1 MPTTETTTIGQ
12 RDALTA
18 RHLEDANGAI
28 ERALRAMPNDK
39 ASEYHPGDAK
49 RLSEIQRELTIL
61 RTAAMPAPPL
71 PPAFPIDSYQ
81 LRRLYDWAS
90 HDHDA
95 ASIQLESLADGT
107 LRATQ
112 GDDSIDIERGD
123 V

>member
-1 MPTTETTTIGQ
+1 MPTETTTVRQ

-18 RHLEDANGAI
+18 RHLEDANADI
-28 ERALRAMPNDK
+28 ERALRAMPNDT
-39 ASEYHPGDAK
+39 ASEYTANDAK
-49 RLSEIQRELTIL
+49 TLNEIQRELTIL
-61 RTAAMPAPPL
+61 RTAAMPAAPL
-71 PPAFPIDSYQ
+71 PPAFPIDSHQ
-81 LRRLYDWAS
+81 LRCLYDWAS

-95 ASIQLESLADGT
+95 ASIQVESLADGT